1 MASGAYLISA
11 NSYIFYSNH
20 HVVAVGSW
28 PGLAPAGDSLSFA
41 SPKESKQRK
50 GDPAARDPHAARGG
64 SLRCSFA
71 GHAAELTALLRSFV
85 RTTAA
90 SQASKA
96 CVLRHTPA
104 PRPALLG
111 TGRRAW
117 QVPCHRCAWPGMRS
131 AQRLRSSGP
140 SAAMARVLFNPFW
153 LRLRRGVCGVG
164 MRVEARMLR
173 TLTRR
178 GCPNEAAQQRS
189 EFHGAPRKR
198 PDAGL
203 PRSAAQGSQTVG
215 RLFFGDFLLAK
226 QKKVTAPPGAHPGQH
241 TSAKTNHQNTHQQ
254 ADNATRTTAAA
265 STPKNARNAARVSLR
280 PNPSVPSVMKRRPG
294 GTKARTVSGTART

>member
-1 MASGAYLISA
+1 MLVRGACCGTHCAATQLRSD
-11 NSYIFYSNH
+11 NR
-20 HVVAVGSW
+20 
-28 PGLAPAGDSLSFA
+28 
-41 SPKESKQRK
+41 SKSDHK
-50 GDPAARDPHAARGG
+50 GVCPAAHA
-64 SLRCSFA
+64 
-71 GHAAELTALLRSFV
+71 
-85 RTTAA
+85 
-90 SQASKA
+90 
-96 CVLRHTPA
+96 TP
-104 PRPALLG
+104 RLALLG
-111 TGRRAW
+111 TGKRAW
-117 QVPCHRCAWPGMRS
+117 QVSGHRCARPPGS
-131 AQRLRSSGP
+131 QALRAALARP
-140 SAAMARVLFNPFW
+140 SAAMARVLSNPFW

-164 MRVEARMLR
+164 MRVAARMLR
-173 TLTRR
+173 PLTRR
-178 GCPNEAAQQRS
+178 GCPNGAAQQRS

-203 PRSAAQGSQTVG
+203 PRSAAQGPQTVG

-241 TSAKTNHQNTHQQ
+241 TSAKTNHQNIHQQ

>member
-1 MASGAYLISA
+1 MLVRGACCGT
-11 NSYIFYSNH
+11 H
-20 HVVAVGSW
+20 C
-28 PGLAPAGDSLSFA
+28 APAALRSDNR
-41 SPKESKQRK
+41 SKSDHK
-50 GDPAARDPHAARGG
+50 GVCPAAHA
-64 SLRCSFA
+64 
-71 GHAAELTALLRSFV
+71 
-85 RTTAA
+85 
-90 SQASKA
+90 
-96 CVLRHTPA
+96 
-104 PRPALLG
+104 RPALCASRHVQKGLVG
-111 TGRRAW
+111 FGPSRRSAPKVAGAARRAS
-117 QVPCHRCAWPGMRS
+117 RAERS
-131 AQRLRSSGP
+131 DGPFGLRP
-140 SAAMARVLFNPFW
+140 SNPFW
-153 LRLRRGVCGVG
+153 LRLRRGACGVG
-164 MRVEARMLR
+164 MRVGARMLR
-173 TLTRR
+173 PLTRR

-203 PRSAAQGSQTVG
+203 PRSAAQGPQTVG

>member
-1 MASGAYLISA
+1 MSC
-11 NSYIFYSNH
+11 
-20 HVVAVGSW
+20 W

-71 GHAAELTALLRSFV
+71 GRAAELTALLRSFV

-90 SQASKA
+90 SQTSKA

-111 TGRRAW
+111 TGKRAW
-117 QVPCHRCAWPGMRS
+117 QIPCHRCARPGMRG
-131 AQRLRSSGP
+131 AQRLRPAGP
-140 SAAMARVLFNPFW
+140 SAAMARVLFTPFW

-173 TLTRR
+173 HLTRR

-189 EFHGAPRKR
+189 EFHGAPCKR

-203 PRSAAQGSQTVG
+203 PLRTAKGSQTAGSPFFWV
-215 RLFFGDFLLAK
+215 LFFGEAKKSTSPAGARPGQPPLAK
-226 QKKVTAPPGAHPGQH
+226 PKPQQKLSKQ
-241 TSAKTNHQNTHQQ
+241 
-254 ADNATRTTAAA
+254 
-265 STPKNARNAARVSLR
+265 
-280 PNPSVPSVMKRRPG
+280 
-294 GTKARTVSGTART
+294 